1 LEQIHYRIEY
11 SIVSPSMTTQRSRRR
26 PREETRHQLLDAAA
40 RVFARRGLHGTSVE
54 EVSEEAGF
62 SRGALY
68 SNFKSKEDL
77 FLALWEERIERRR
90 RELRDVVENSDDA
103 GASVEAAAANVV
115 EVLGREREWLLLYFE
130 FSLYA
135 ARDASFLPRYQNVRE
150 QGLAELGEGI
160 ARGLKRAGIESSLSS
175 DDLALAIKALSYG
188 IALERLVGEDDLPD
202 ALFGRVLQVLFRGLR
217 AEADA
222 AAKPPGPNP

>member
-1 LEQIHYRIEY
+1 
-11 SIVSPSMTTQRSRRR
+11 MTTQRPRRR
-26 PREETRHQLLDAAA
+26 PRAETRHQLFDAAA

-90 RELRDVVENSDDA
+90 RELRDVMENSDDPGA
-103 GASVEAAAANVV
+103 GVGAIAADVV
-115 EVLGREREWLLLYFE
+115 EVLGREREWFLLYFE
-130 FSLYA
+130 FTLYA
-135 ARDASFLPRYQNVRE
+135 ARDASFLPRYQIVRE
-150 QGLAELGEGI
+150 QGLVELAEGLAG
-160 ARGLKRAGIESSLSS
+160 GLKRAGIESSLSS
-175 DDLALAIKALSYG
+175 DDLALAVKALSYG
-188 IALERLVGEDDLPD
+188 IALERLVDEDDVPD
-202 ALFGRVLQVLFRGLR
+202 ALLGRVLQLLFRGLR

-222 AAKPPGPNP
+222 AAQPRDPNSQP

>member
-1 LEQIHYRIEY
+1 
-11 SIVSPSMTTQRSRRR
+11 MNTQRSRRR
-26 PREETRHQLLDAAA
+26 PRAETRHQLLDAAA

-77 FLALWEERIERRR
+77 FLVLWEERIERRR
-90 RELRDVVENSDDA
+90 RELRDVIGNSDDPGA
-103 GASVEAAAANVV
+103 GLEAAAADVV
-115 EVLGREREWLLLYFE
+115 EVLGREREWFLLYFE
-130 FSLYA
+130 FALYA
-135 ARDASFLPRYQNVRE
+135 ARDASFLPRFQNVRE
-150 QGLAELGEGI
+150 QGLAELAEGL

-175 DDLALAIKALSYG
+175 DDLALAVKALSYG
-188 IALERLVGEDDLPD
+188 IALERLVDEDDVPD
-202 ALFGRVLQVLFRGLR
+202 ALLGRVLQLLFRGLR

-222 AAKPPGPNP
+222 AAQPRDPNSRP

>member
-1 LEQIHYRIEY
+1 VLYHRA
-11 SIVSPSMTTQRSRRR
+11 VTTQRDRRR
-26 PREETRHQLLDAAA
+26 PRAETRHQLLDAAA

-90 RELRDVVENSDDA
+90 RELRDVIENSDDPGA
-103 GASVEAAAANVV
+103 GLAAAAADIV
-115 EVLGREREWLLLYFE
+115 EVLGREREWFLLYFE
-130 FSLYA
+130 FALYA
-135 ARDASFLPRYQNVRE
+135 TRDASFLPRYQIVRE
-150 QGLAELGEGI
+150 QGLAELAEGL
-160 ARGLKRAGIESSLSS
+160 AGGLKRAGIESSLSS
-175 DDLALAIKALSYG
+175 DDLALAVKALTYG
-188 IALERLVGEDDLPD
+188 IALERLVGEDDVPD
-202 ALFGRVLQVLFRGLR
+202 ALLGRVLQLLFRGLR

-222 AAKPPGPNP
+222 AAQPRPKS

>member
-1 LEQIHYRIEY
+1 VTR
-11 SIVSPSMTTQRSRRR
+11 QRSRRR
-26 PREETRHQLLDAAA
+26 PRAETRQQLLDGAA

-90 RELRDVVENSDDA
+90 RELRDVVENSDDPRA
-103 GASVEAAAANVV
+103 GVGAAAADVV

-130 FSLYA
+130 FALYA
-135 ARDASFLPRYQNVRE
+135 ARDASFLPRYQIVRE
-150 QGLAELGEGI
+150 QGLAELAEGL
-160 ARGLKRAGIESSLSS
+160 AGGLKRAGIESSLSS
-175 DDLALAIKALSYG
+175 DDLALAVKALTYG
-188 IALERLVGEDDLPD
+188 IALERLVDEDDVPD
-202 ALFGRVLQVLFRGLR
+202 ALLGRVLQLLFRGLR

-222 AAKPPGPNP
+222 KS

>member
-1 LEQIHYRIEY
+1 
-11 SIVSPSMTTQRSRRR
+11 MTTQRSRRR
-26 PREETRHQLLDAAA
+26 PRAETRHQLLDAAA

-90 RELRDVVENSDDA
+90 RELREVIANSDDPGA
-103 GASVEAAAANVV
+103 GLEAAAADIV
-115 EVLGREREWLLLYFE
+115 EVLGREREWFLLHFE
-130 FSLYA
+130 FALYA
-135 ARDASFLPRYQNVRE
+135 ARDASFLPRYQDVRE
-150 QGLAELGEGI
+150 RGLAELAEGL

-175 DDLALAIKALSYG
+175 DDLALAVKALSYG
-188 IALERLVGEDDLPD
+188 IALERLVDEDDVPD
-202 ALFGRVLQVLFRGLR
+202 ALLGRVLQLLFRGLR
-217 AEADA
+217 AEAEA
-222 AAKPPGPNP
+222 AQPRDPTSQP

>member
-1 LEQIHYRIEY
+1 
-11 SIVSPSMTTQRSRRR
+11 MTPQRSRRR
-26 PREETRHQLLDAAA
+26 PRAETRHQLLDAAA

-90 RELRDVVENSDDA
+90 REIRNVIENSDDPAA
-103 GASVEAAAANVV
+103 GLAAAAADVA
-115 EVLGREREWLLLYFE
+115 EVLGRERDWFLLYFE
-130 FSLYA
+130 FTLYA
-135 ARDASFLPRYQNVRE
+135 ARDASGFLPRYQAVRE
-150 QGLAELGEGI
+150 QGLAELAEGV
-160 ARGLKRAGIESSLSS
+160 AGGLKRAGIESSLSS

-188 IALERLVGEDDLPD
+188 IALERLVGEDDVPD
-202 ALFGRVLQVLFRGLR
+202 ALFGRVLQLFFRGLR

-222 AAKPPGPNP
+222 AAQSRPKS

>member
-1 LEQIHYRIEY
+1 
-11 SIVSPSMTTQRSRRR
+11 MTPQRSRRR
-26 PREETRHQLLDAAA
+26 PRAETRHQLLDASA

-90 RELRDVVENSDDA
+90 RELREVVENSDDPAA
-103 GASVEAAAANVV
+103 GVAAAAAEVV
-115 EVLGREREWLLLYFE
+115 EVLGREREWFLLYFE
-130 FSLYA
+130 FTLYA
-135 ARDASFLPRYQNVRE
+135 ARDSSFLPRYQIVRE
-150 QGLAELGEGI
+150 QGLAELAEGL
-160 ARGLKRAGIESSLSS
+160 AGGLKRAGIESSLSS
-175 DDLALAIKALSYG
+175 EDLALAAKALSYG
-188 IALERLVGEDDLPD
+188 IALERLVDEDGVPD
-202 ALFGRVLQVLFRGLR
+202 ALLGRVLQLLFRGLR

-222 AAKPPGPNP
+222 AAQPRDANSRP

>member
-1 LEQIHYRIEY
+1 
-11 SIVSPSMTTQRSRRR
+11 MATQRSRRR
-26 PREETRHQLLDAAA
+26 PRAETRHQLLDAAA

-90 RELRDVVENSDDA
+90 RELRDVIENSDDPGA
-103 GASVEAAAANVV
+103 GVGAAAADVV
-115 EVLGREREWLLLYFE
+115 EVLGREREWFLLYFE
-130 FSLYA
+130 FALYA
-135 ARDASFLPRYQNVRE
+135 ARDASFLPRYQEVRE
-150 QGLAELGEGI
+150 QGLAELAEGL
-160 ARGLKRAGIESSLSS
+160 AGGLKRAGIESSLSS
-175 DDLALAIKALSYG
+175 DDLALAIKAFTYG
-188 IALERLVGEDDLPD
+188 IALERLVDEDDVPD
-202 ALFGRVLQVLFRGLR
+202 ALLGRVLQLLFRGLR

-222 AAKPPGPNP
+222 AAQPRDPDSRP

>member
-1 LEQIHYRIEY
+1 
-11 SIVSPSMTTQRSRRR
+11 MTTQRSRRR
-26 PREETRHQLLDAAA
+26 PRAETRHQLLDAAA

-90 RELRDVVENSDDA
+90 RELRDVIENSDDPGA
-103 GASVEAAAANVV
+103 GVEAAAADVV
-115 EVLGREREWLLLYFE
+115 GVLGREREWFLLYFE
-130 FSLYA
+130 FTLYA
-135 ARDASFLPRYQNVRE
+135 ARDTSFLSRYQDVRE
-150 QGLAELGEGI
+150 QGLAELTEGLM
-160 ARGLKRAGIESSLSS
+160 RGLKRAGIESSLSS
-175 DDLALAIKALSYG
+175 DNLALAIKALSHG
-188 IALERLVGEDDLPD
+188 IALERLVDEDDVPD
-202 ALFGRVLQVLFRGLR
+202 ALLGRVLQLLFRGLR

-222 AAKPPGPNP
+222 AAQARDPNSQP

>member
-1 LEQIHYRIEY
+1 
-11 SIVSPSMTTQRSRRR
+11 VTTQRSRRR
-26 PREETRHQLLDAAA
+26 PRAETRHQLLDAAA

-90 RELRDVVENSDDA
+90 RELRDVVENSDDPSA
-103 GASVEAAAANVV
+103 GVGAAAADVV
-115 EVLGREREWLLLYFE
+115 EVLGREREWFFLYFE
-130 FSLYA
+130 FTLFA
-135 ARDASFLPRYQNVRE
+135 TRDASFLPRYQSVRE
-150 QGLAELGEGI
+150 QGLAELAEGL
-160 ARGLKRAGIESSLSS
+160 AGGLKRAGIESSLSS
-175 DDLALAIKALSYG
+175 DDLALAVKALSHG
-188 IALERLVGEDDLPD
+188 IALERLVDEDDVPD
-202 ALFGRVLQVLFRGLR
+202 ALLGHVLQLLFRGLR

-222 AAKPPGPNP
+222 AGQPRDPNSQP

>member
-1 LEQIHYRIEY
+1 
-11 SIVSPSMTTQRSRRR
+11 MTTQRSRRG
-26 PREETRHQLLDAAA
+26 PRAETRHQLLDAAA

-90 RELRDVVENSDDA
+90 RELRDVIENSDDPGA
-103 GASVEAAAANVV
+103 GVEAAAADVV
-115 EVLGREREWLLLYFE
+115 EVLRREREWFLLHFE
-130 FSLYA
+130 FALYA
-135 ARDASFLPRYQNVRE
+135 ARDASFLPRYQIVRE
-150 QGLAELGEGI
+150 QGLAELAEGL
-160 ARGLKRAGIESSLSS
+160 AGGLKRAGIESSLSS
-175 DDLALAIKALSYG
+175 DDLALAVKALSYG
-188 IALERLVGEDDLPD
+188 IALERLVDEDDVPD
-202 ALFGRVLQVLFRGLR
+202 ALLGRVLQLLFRGLR

-222 AAKPPGPNP
+222 AAQPHDSNSQP